1 MMTAPYH
8 TLKEFVHK
16 VDVMHKK
23 SKDLAL
29 LKDTAPPQEVKY
41 MIEDIQAVAREIA
54 NDKTIAENTE

>member
-1 MMTAPYH
+1 MTMAYH
-8 TLKEFVHK
+8 TLKDFVHK

-29 LKDTAPPQEVKY
+29 LKDTAHPEEVKY

-54 NDKTIAENTE
+54 NDKNINENIE